1 MVSTKLYTD
10 EELQELREMPKRV
23 TNPRA
28 RWSKKPTNKPVHNQR
43 SFKVQSEWK
52 TKIPTL
58 AGQVVYLFEIYQRQ
72 NLLDGKDFSCGIA
85 YLPPGGSRLTLARYN
100 GPSHQAHE
108 DIVYRAHIHI
118 ATAAAMAAGKRPEH
132 GATETNRYETL
143 EGALACL
150 LTDFNIAGL
159 TAKQDHPRLFP
170 NGT

>member
-1 MVSTKLYTD
+1 MVTTKLYTD
-10 EELQELREMPKRV
+10 EELQELREIPKRV

-28 RWSKKPTNKPVHNQR
+28 RWSKKPANRPVHNQR
-43 SFKVQSEWK
+43 SFKTRSEQNAD
-52 TKIPTL
+52 IPIL
-58 AGQVVYLFEIYQRQ
+58 PGQVVYLFEICQRQ
-72 NLLDGKDFSCGIA
+72 NILDGKDFSCGIA

-108 DIVYRAHIHI
+108 DIVYRPHIHS

-150 LTDFNIAGL
+150 LRDFNIAGL
-159 TAKQDHPRLFP
+159 TAEQDQPRLFP
-170 NGT
+170 DGT